1 MYMASFL
8 QGDHVNFF
16 RGAIALV
23 RVVGIFRIGLSILF
37 LCFMSD
43 MAIAG
48 ENLRKKYIIGHQ
60 KQERCK
66 FLGDAIADGA
76 KSFWRSL
83 SGGGAG

>member
-1 MYMASFL
+1 MASFL
-8 QGDHVNFF
+8 QSDRVNFY
-16 RGAIALV
+16 RGAIAWV

-48 ENLRKKYIIGHQ
+48 KNLSKKYIIGHQ
-60 KQERCK
+60 KQGRYR

>member
-1 MYMASFL
+1 
-8 QGDHVNFF
+8 
-16 RGAIALV
+16 
-23 RVVGIFRIGLSILF
+23 
-37 LCFMSD
+37 MSD
-43 MAIAG
+43 TAIAG

-60 KQERCK
+60 KQERYK